1 MTTNPTTNLEVFET
15 KIDSINKEKSNE
27 RIDEFSKK
35 YDENLSKL
43 LGNDN
48 SEYIIIVRDLYER
61 TGDINSALNK
71 AFKNILSP
79 EEIKYL
85 ESELSKK
92 TDKDKKIEKK
102 EEVPSNIKESI
113 YYPILHRF
121 IESGYIKLDN
131 GEKEENKINEILGN
145 GDDESK
151 KTRIENLINSSEFQI
166 DAKQK
171 KEILQALSKSLN
183 IGKEKEKK
191 NKDTLDDI
199 GSFEQS
205 QLYKD
210 FKDFMN
216 TSRNNIDAFEI
227 DLSYRY
233 IIIPNKDGTDRN
245 KESKIKDLNTALD
258 TEKNKIL
265 KDHKNNKS
273 FREVNSG
280 LINEIERSTN
290 IEEKYILVNK
300 LFIIGNTEFG
310 KYAINNKTQKNVA
323 SLDKKISKQGTIIEQ
338 IQMKLRENKEENY
351 SKMDK
356 MAILSLSLQ
365 LLGTLDNLIGEENNS
380 KKELLALKSKL
391 EDTLNDPKKYNRQ
404 SIEKITNEINSFK
417 SSTNS

>member
-43 LGNDN
+43 LWNDN

-61 TGDINSALNK
+61 TWDINSALNK

-121 IESGYIKLDN
+121 IESWYIKLDN
-131 GEKEENKINEILGN
+131 WEKEENKINEILWN
-145 GDDESK
+145 WDDESK

-183 IGKEKEKK
+183 IWKEKEKK

-233 IIIPNKDGTDRN
+233 IIIPNKDWTDRN

-273 FREVNSG
+273 FREVNSW

-300 LFIIGNTEFG
+300 LFIIWNTEFW

-323 SLDKKISKQGTIIEQ
+323 SLDKKISKQWTIIEQ

-365 LLGTLDNLIGEENNS
+365 LLWTLDNLIWEENNS